1 MVKVTYLVA
10 KGDVY
15 KVVINTWVGMTNVYQ
30 LDNEKIK
37 SGVVSYLNNS
47 RPVYRSVID
56 TSYVLEEDKTL
67 SEKEVDDLVAMD
79 EIFKI
84 KVIMDFKYGEGTEV
98 EEFEDIKGVQE
109 YMINYQSNNVGEKKW
124 TFDDIVLNPEVER
137 EVKKTIEVLK
147 HNDRIMKIGSK
158 PTKGIIMEGRP
169 GTGKTTIAKII
180 ASELDCKFISRT
192 GSSFAELYVGSGAKN
207 VRDMFSEIEGKTCVF
222 IDECESLFGK
232 RGDSKENKEREATL
246 NEFLAAMSGFDNKP
260 DVFFIAATNRL
271 DMIDEAVLR
280 GGRFE
285 KSITVDYP
293 DLEGIGKVFK
303 LYLDKM
309 ITEGEIDYM
318 ELADRLGITSPAN
331 VEYICNETGL
341 YCVLEKD
348 KDFIEQEDVVVV
360 IDRYLHKG
368 EEREEKPS
376 RPIGFTFNGGDE

>member
-1 MVKVTYLVA
+1 MVKLVYLVA

-15 KVVINTWVGMTNVYQ
+15 KVVINTWISMTNVYQ
-30 LDNEKIK
+30 LDTERVKD
-37 SGVVSYLNNS
+37 GVLSYLNNN
-47 RPVYRSVID
+47 RPVYRAVID
-56 TSYVLEEDKTL
+56 SSYATEEDKSLT
-67 SEKEVDDLVAMD
+67 EKEVDEIIVMD

-84 KVIMDFKYGEGTEV
+84 KVIMDFKYGEGTDV
-98 EEFEDIKGVQE
+98 KEFESVKDLQDYVNSCKDNG
-109 YMINYQSNNVGEKKW
+109 NGEKKW

-147 HNDRIMKIGSK
+147 NNERIMKIGSK

-192 GSSFAELYVGSGAKN
+192 GSSFAEVYVGSGAKN
-207 VRDMFSEIEGKTCVF
+207 VRDMFNEIEGKTCIF

-246 NEFLAAMSGFDNKP
+246 NEFLAGMSGFDDKP

-285 KSITVDYP
+285 KSITIDYP

-303 LYLDKM
+303 LYLDRM
-309 ITEGEIDYM
+309 ETQGEIDFI

-331 VEYICNETGL
+331 VEYICNEAGL

-360 IDRYLHKG
+360 IDRYLHKNEG
-368 EEREEKPS
+368 KEEKVN
-376 RPIGFTFNGGDE
+376 RPIGFTFDERGE